1 MATKASEK
9 TAKIPEDKQDLLS
22 PQKKA
27 FASLALV
34 LSDGSPQVT
43 PIWFDW
49 DGERIIIN
57 TARGR
62 VKDKVLHKHPRVALD
77 IVDPDNPYRW
87 LQIRGRVT
95 GESEEGGYEQ
105 ISRLNQKYHGN
116 PNYPKRPGEV
126 RVTYWITPERV
137 SGAVS

>member
-1 MATKASEK
+1 MATNISEK
-9 TAKIPEDKQDLLS
+9 TAKIPEDKLDMLS

-27 FASLALV
+27 FANLALV

-49 DGERIIIN
+49 DGEHMVIN

-62 VKDKVLHKHPRVALD
+62 VKDKVLHKHPRVAVD
-77 IVDPDNPYRW
+77 IIDPDNPYRW

-95 GESEEGGYEQ
+95 GETEEGGYEQ

-126 RVTYWITPERV
+126 RVTYLITPEQV
-137 SGAVS
+137 SASA